1 MENEYI
7 ESEVIEETSSG
18 SEFDTED
25 YESVHTSKYEDTDLY
40 NSQEVTRDLL
50 SALEEE
56 GYITKSGSEIDH
68 ESSPETTTPSGEYYD
83 LLIQMNSH
91 LEYIEEHLYETPSG
105 HDINT
110 PLNEY
115 GLSEILLVGVL
126 VVLGLSFV
134 FNVIKD
140 NVIHIR

>member
-1 MENEYI
+1 MENEVFDI
-7 ESEVIEETSSG
+7 QNTEENIDNTESG
-18 SEFDTED
+18 SEII
-25 YESVHTSKYEDTDLY
+25 ESVPTSKYEDTDLY
-40 NSQEVTRDLL
+40 NSQKVTRDIL

-56 GYITKSGSEIDH
+56 GYITKSGVE
-68 ESSPETTTPSGEYYD
+68 EETVDEDTHGEYYD

-126 VVLGLSFV
+126 IVLGISFV

>member
-1 MENEYI
+1 MEDELLYEENYE
-7 ESEVIEETSSG
+7 EVVINTDSG
-18 SEFDTED
+18 D
-25 YESVHTSKYEDTDLY
+25 SVAQDVPTSKYEDTDLY
-40 NSQEVTRDLL
+40 DKTEITSDIL

-56 GYITKSGSEIDH
+56 GYITKSGAED
-68 ESSPETTTPSGEYYD
+68 ESNSVETTSSGEYYD

-105 HDINT
+105 HDLST
-110 PLNEY
+110 PLNQY
-115 GLSEILLVGVL
+115 DLSEMLLIGVL

>member
-1 MENEYI
+1 MEDELLLQEDIQSVDTDIEYD
-7 ESEVIEETSSG
+7 TSSG
-18 SEFDTED
+18 
-25 YESVHTSKYEDTDLY
+25 VVVPTSKYEETDLY
-40 NSQEVTRDLL
+40 NQEEVTRNIL

-56 GYITKSGSEIDH
+56 GYITKSGNEIDQ
-68 ESSPETTTPSGEYYD
+68 ESSANTTTPSGEYYD

-91 LEYIEEHLYETPSG
+91 LEYIEEHLYQTPSG